1 MENGRRLENLSW
13 RIWNRETF
21 CCESQPLSTSA
32 PEISLSRSRPRTADI
47 PELSASVD
55 SVSSEETDPLES
67 GQFLRSAPVKFRS
80 SPLRSTESAT
90 GVSRG
95 REKHISSLRLEKMV
109 LSIKKQQKVEP
120 LSPSIADAVPP
131 TLPSTDITP
140 RPASPTMHA
149 PLRSSESSSS
159 TAPLSSRGS
168 ENSSRQTVGSDTSA
182 ELITAHSVVRGFSPN
197 QVSSSYRSH
206 THLAPAP
213 IPAKTMPHSKAEGSK
228 MGGIFL
234 LGGSSGDDDDSS
246 FDEQMSCQPTRQ
258 SSLTAGLKVPLKNK
272 KQTSFKDEVES
283 RIINRKSHEDED
295 VFESDDEED
304 APESAI
310 EEDEE
315 EDEDDGSDWEDSVS
329 DSAEPLTNDKQL
341 FQRVDSRPNITS
353 RRSLL
358 TTLMHQPDRAT
369 AFANMAS
376 KSSTALQRSRASPS
390 NGPSTGTSPDDADDE
405 DSGLAMLPPNM
416 TRSKPIIMTTSNT
429 HPPALSPRTTRR
441 NMLAT
446 ELTQS
451 LRKHL
456 LWERQQKSTTANAV
470 LKRRHTAQDVANLQ
484 EYPGQQP
491 GQTSKDGSKNNSW
504 NHYFDHGLGEYHQ
517 TGW

>member
-1 MENGRRLENLSW
+1 MEDGRRLENLSW

-21 CCESQPLSTSA
+21 CCESQPQPTTM
-32 PEISLSRSRPRTADI
+32 PEINLSGSRPRTADI

-55 SVSSEETDPLES
+55 SASSEEADRFESRQSSRTAPL
-67 GQFLRSAPVKFRS
+67 KFRS
-80 SPLRSTESAT
+80 SPLRGIEYVQ

-95 REKHISSLRLEKMV
+95 QEKPISSLRLEKMV
-109 LSIKKQQKVEP
+109 LLIKEQQRVEP
-120 LSPSIADAVPP
+120 LSLSIADAVP
-131 TLPSTDITP
+131 TLIRSTNITP
-140 RPASPTMHA
+140 RPTSPTMHA

-168 ENSSRQTVGSDTSA
+168 EHSSRPTVGSDTSA
-182 ELITAHSVVRGFSPN
+182 ELLSSHSVVRGFSPN
-197 QVSSSYRSH
+197 QVSSLYRSH

-213 IPAKTMPHSKAEGSK
+213 IPTKSIHSKAEGSK
-228 MGGIFL
+228 KGGMFL
-234 LGGSSGDDDDSS
+234 IGGSSGDDDSS
-246 FDEQMSCQPTRQ
+246 FDEQMSCQSTRQ
-258 SSLTAGLKVPLKNK
+258 SSLTVALNLPLKNK
-272 KQTSFKDEVES
+272 KQTSFQDEVES
-283 RIINRKSHEDED
+283 RTINHKSHKDEE
-295 VFESDDEED
+295 VFESDDEGD

-310 EEDEE
+310 EDDGED
-315 EDEDDGSDWEDSVS
+315 DDDDDGSDWEDSVS
-329 DSAEPLTNDKQL
+329 DGAEAPANDKQL

-358 TTLMHQPDRAT
+358 TTLMHQPDRAA
-369 AFANMAS
+369 AFADMAS
-376 KSSTALQRSRASPS
+376 KSTSALQHSRASPS
-390 NGPSTGTSPDDADDE
+390 TRSSAGTSPE
-405 DSGLAMLPPNM
+405 EEQDSGLAMLPPNM
-416 TRSKPIIMTTSNT
+416 TRSKPIVMIPSDR

-470 LKRRHTAQDVANLQ
+470 LKRRHTAHDVANLQ
-484 EYPGQQP
+484 DYPGKRP
-491 GQTSKDGSKNNSW
+491 GHTSQDSSKNNSW